1 MNIAFIPIDNRPVC
15 YTLPQQICAI
25 DSEIDLFIPERKF
38 LGSLTKYA
46 DVEAIFEWLEHLP
59 KIDAIVMCLDTVA
72 YGGLIS
78 SRRCPDT
85 FDEIKIRVEKLKAIL
100 EKKNAKIYAF
110 SSIMRISNNNVNE
123 EEKEYWNKWGKK
135 IFEYSFNSCKNG
147 RMVQTDVPQEILDDY
162 LATRKR
168 NFEINKLFLEYQKQG
183 LFETLVF
190 SKDDCAEFG
199 FNVKEAQELE
209 SLGGFVKTGADEI
222 PLTLLARAVSKAAS
236 KAAKQLGSEAAKRD
250 LDAKMPKGK
259 EASYQQINLPK
270 FHSIKIAP
278 IFLAPE
284 YKDLISNYEDV
295 SIEKSVKGQIELA
308 GCEVCEPDEAD
319 ILLYVNNFEEHQGEI
334 VMKVP
339 TKSFSGTWQKPE
351 KPYIVADV
359 RYANGADNA
368 FIEQVFE
375 TGLGENF
382 LGYSAWN
389 TSANSLGSLICGAVV
404 TAVAANV
411 VDAKTQR
418 CKEAKS
424 VSIIVHED
432 SSNFRHSERQ
442 RKNLADTNS
451 TQLQET
457 QNNLTELD
465 QASMPLGILAS
476 NTMPSSDWQTNLYKN
491 FSLLQLTRFL
501 DDWAYQANVRQQLA
515 SPDEKQVKELMKPF
529 EQRIFEVLKI
539 KPDEYNITY
548 KFPWNRL
555 FEVEVCIS

>member
-25 DSEIDLFIPERKF
+25 DSEINLFIPEKKF
-38 LGSLTKYA
+38 LGSLTKNA
-46 DVEAIFEWLEHLP
+46 DVEAIFEWLEKLSEL
-59 KIDAIVMCLDTVA
+59 DAIVMCLDTVA
-72 YGGLIS
+72 YGGLIP

-85 FDEIKIRVEKLKAIL
+85 FDEIRARVEKLKTIL
-100 EKKNAKIYAF
+100 EKKKAKIYVF

-147 RMVQTDVPQEILDDY
+147 KMVQTDVPQEILDDY

-168 NFEINKLFLEYQKQG
+168 NFEINKLFLQYQKQG

-209 SLGGFVKTGADEI
+209 NLGGFVKTGADEI
-222 PLTLLARAVSKAAS
+222 PLTLLARAVSKAA
-236 KAAKQLGSEAAKRD
+236 KQLGSEAARCGA
-250 LDAKMPKGK
+250 DAKMPRC
-259 EASYQQINLPK
+259 NLPN

-339 TKSFSGTWQKPE
+339 TKPFSGTWQKPQ
-351 KPYIVADV
+351 KPYIIADV

-368 FIEQVFE
+368 FVEQIFK

-389 TSANSLGSLICGAVV
+389 TSANSLGSLICGAVI
-404 TAVAANV
+404 TKF
-411 VDAKTQR
+411 AKQQER
-418 CKEAKS
+418 KS
-424 VSIIVHED
+424 EKSETEHYPLVSR
-432 SSNFRHSERQ
+432 FL
-442 RKNLADTNS
+442 K
-451 TQLQET
+451 
-457 QNNLTELD
+457 
-465 QASMPLGILAS
+465 
-476 NTMPSSDWQTNLYKN
+476 
-491 FSLLQLTRFL
+491 LQLVRFL
-501 DDWAYQANVRQQLA
+501 DDWAYQANVRQQLTF
-515 SPDEKQVKELMKPF
+515 PDEKLVKELMKPF
-529 EQRIFEVLKI
+529 EQKIFELLNI
-539 KPDEYNITY
+539 APDEYNITY

-555 FEVEVCIS
+555 FEVEVCISQN